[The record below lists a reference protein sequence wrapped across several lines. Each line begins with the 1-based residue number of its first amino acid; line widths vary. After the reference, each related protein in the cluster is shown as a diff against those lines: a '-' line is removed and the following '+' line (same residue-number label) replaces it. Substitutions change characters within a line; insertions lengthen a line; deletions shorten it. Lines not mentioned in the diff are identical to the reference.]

1 MNERIKKTIIIIL
14 FAGAVIGLGYL
25 MYYFFF
31 KPPQAALP
39 PGNLIN
45 VNTPAGQL
53 PELPEGNV
61 NRVGG
66 LNVNAGL
73 PFISQI
79 PEDVTVS
86 ETANGSYTLV
96 NNFSSSRV
104 VAPTVNQNGGVN
116 YFNSAEGRFYKIN
129 ADGSVSQLTDQRFY
143 AVQNIT
149 WAPKGNSAVLEYP
162 DGSNIVYD
170 FVKKQQ
176 YALPKELEKFSFST
190 DAGQLAAAAIG
201 PQEEN
206 NWIVTANPDGSN
218 IQFVER
224 LGAKSA
230 DVDINWSPNGQ
241 MVAMYRK
248 NTGNNAQ
255 EVIFIGRNQENFQSL
270 TVNGHGFKGKWS
282 AKGDRLLYSVY
293 RTDNDFKP
301 ILQSVQAGGDNAGA
315 GNLDLGLATWPEK
328 CALAADGITA
338 YCGVPDYLPS
348 GSGLYPQLAKN
359 SADAFYKVDLQT
371 GQISVL
377 ATPVGDLNAYSASNV
392 SLSPDEKTLFFQD
405 ANNGKVYSI
414 KL

>member
-1 MNERIKKTIIIIL
+1 MNERLKKAIIIVL
-14 FAGAVIGLGYL
+14 FAAAVVGLAYL

-31 KPPQAALP
+31 KPPAAALP
-39 PGNLIN
+39 EGQPIN
-45 VNTPAGQL
+45 VNGQTGQL
-53 PELPEGNV
+53 PELGEGEI
-61 NRVGG
+61 NRVGE
-66 LNVNAGL
+66 LTNAGL
-73 PFISQI
+73 PTISQI
-79 PEDVTVS
+79 PEGVTVS
-86 ETANGSYTLV
+86 ETANGGYTKV
-96 NNFSSSRV
+96 NSFSPSRV
-104 VAPTVNQNGGVN
+104 VAPIVNQSGGVN

-129 ADGSVSQLTDQRFY
+129 SDGSVSQLADQRFY
-143 AVQNIT
+143 AVQKIT

-170 FVKKQQ
+170 FAKKQQ
-176 YALPKELEKFSFST
+176 YTLPKELEKFAFSA

-224 LGAKSA
+224 LGSKSA

-270 TVNGHGFKGKWS
+270 TVNGHGFEGKWS
-282 AKGDRLLYSVY
+282 IKGDRLLYSVY

-301 ILQSVQAGGDNAGA
+301 MLQSVQAGGDNAGI

-328 CALAADGITA
+328 CALSADGVTA
-338 YCGVPDYLPS
+338 YCGVPDYLPK
-348 GSGLYPQLAKN
+348 GAGLYPQLAKDA
-359 SADAFYKVDLQT
+359 ADSFYKVDLQT

-377 ATPVGDLNAYSASNV
+377 AQPIGDLNAYSAGNV